1 MDKLNKNQID
11 ELFDNIIDKFTS
23 TDSYIVEDILIDY
36 DQFHKK
42 MIEIL
47 EVCYDERSS
56 RIIFDGMI
64 KELFYS
70 RY

>member
-1 MDKLNKNQID
+1 
-11 ELFDNIIDKFTS
+11 
-23 TDSYIVEDILIDY
+23 
-36 DQFHKK
+36 

-64 KELFYS
+64 KEYTDMLN
-70 RY
+70 RKKIN